1 MADVIELLE
10 QDHREVELMFA
21 EFERATDPGDR
32 RALADKII
40 MELVKHSEAEEQAVY
55 PAMRRALP
63 GGDELVE
70 HEISEHSEAELIM
83 KKLDGMDPDDAQF
96 GVLMGQLQSAITQHV
111 KEEETEAFPRF
122 RQHVSQAQLDKLATS
137 VWAAKQ

>member
-21 EFERATDPGDR
+21 EYERTTEPQAR
-32 RALADKII
+32 RAIADKII

-70 HEISEHSEAELIM
+70 HEIEEHSKAERIM
-83 KKLDGMDPDDAQF
+83 KQLDGMDPGNPEF
-96 GVLMGQLQSAITQHV
+96 GVLMSQLIDAIRHHV
-111 KEEETEAFPRF
+111 QEEEGEAFPKDAAAR
-122 RQHVSQAQLDKLATS
+122 ATT
-137 VWAAKQ
+137 